1 MAKNN
6 TNGNENGAVIAAP
19 TLTPTIHLVLQGK
32 GGVGKSIVASWLA
45 EFLIG
50 RGQPVRCIDGDPV
63 NRSLAQIKALNA
75 EKLDLL
81 NDEGVVMR
89 SRYDALINRFLT
101 EEAVF
106 LVDSGATAFLPF
118 WTFIVES
125 DVISSLRAAG
135 RRVYIHIPISG
146 GDMLNDTLLGF
157 KTLAETAAE
166 KSLVVWVNE
175 YFGEIERDGKTFD
188 QMQVFLDNREKVL
201 IDRHS
206 SEVLGPVRF
215 RHSAHAGAEADLRRS
230 DCGRPRVQHRG
241 KISARSGPPRT
252 VRTIGANAVRV
263 RLQCRTLKHLPSSI
277 RRSRGKNFLSGSGTP
292 PCSLASAHK
301 QCIFGLSESRFP
313 ISA

>member
-6 TNGNENGAVIAAP
+6 TNGNANSTAIAAP
-19 TLTPTIHLVLQGK
+19 TFTPTIHLVLQGK

-50 RGQPVRCIDGDPV
+50 RGQPVRCFDGDPV

-125 DVISSLRAAG
+125 DVISSLQAAG

-166 KSLVVWVNE
+166 KSLVVWINE
-175 YFGEIERDGKTFD
+175 YFREIERDGKTFD

-201 IDRHS
+201 TSIGIPQRSPDLYGDDIRQMRERKLTFDEAIS
-206 SEVLGPVRF
+206 TAPEFSMMEKYRLG
-215 RHSAHAGAEADLRRS
+215 
-230 DCGRPRVQHRG
+230 
-241 KISARSGPPRT
+241 
-252 VRTIGANAVRV
+252 RV
-263 RLQCRTLKHLPSSI
+263 RRELFEQLAQ
-277 RRSRGKNFLSGSGTP
+277 TP
-292 PCSLASAHK
+292 FA
-301 QCIFGLSESRFP
+301 
-313 ISA
+313 

>member
-6 TNGNENGAVIAAP
+6 MNGNETTAAIAAP
-19 TLTPTIHLVLQGK
+19 TFTPTVHLILQGK

-50 RGQPVRCIDGDPV
+50 RGQPVRCLDGDPV
-63 NRSLAQIKALNA
+63 NRSLGQIKALNV

-81 NDEGVVMR
+81 NDEGVVQR
-89 SRYDALINRFLT
+89 TRYDALINRFLT

-125 DVISSLRAAG
+125 DVISTLRAAG

-157 KTLAETAAE
+157 QTLAETAAE
-166 KSLVVWVNE
+166 KSLVVWINE
-175 YFGEIERDGKTFD
+175 HFGEIEREGKTFD

-201 IDRHS
+201 TSIGIPQRSPDLYGSDIRHMR
-206 SEVLGPVRF
+206 ERKLTF
-215 RHSAHAGAEADLRRS
+215 DEA
-230 DCGRPRVQHRG
+230 
-241 KISARSGPPRT
+241 ISVEPDFNIVEKWRL
-252 VRTIGANAVRV
+252 NRV
-263 RLQCRTLKHLPSSI
+263 RRELFEQLAQ
-277 RRSRGKNFLSGSGTP
+277 TP
-292 PCSLASAHK
+292 FA
-301 QCIFGLSESRFP
+301 
-313 ISA
+313 